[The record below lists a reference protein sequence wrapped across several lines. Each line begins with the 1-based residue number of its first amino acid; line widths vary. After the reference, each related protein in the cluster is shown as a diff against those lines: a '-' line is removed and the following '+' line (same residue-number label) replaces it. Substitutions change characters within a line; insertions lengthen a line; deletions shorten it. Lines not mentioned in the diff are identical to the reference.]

1 MTTAHLARVATA
13 MIAGLATVVG
23 AHGAPAGAA
32 TPTIEQGYAA
42 AGPWAVDTLTVDSR
56 YVVVHPADLGA
67 GGARHPIVTWGNG
80 SNAGPDRY
88 TGVMRH
94 LASWGFVVIASTST
108 TTASGTE
115 MLQAA
120 RHLVAENDD
129 PASRFA
135 GTLDPTRVAAAGHS
149 QGAGGAARATLASHG
164 LIRTVVP
171 INPPDPFW
179 IPDADEVDV
188 SLVTVPVLLL
198 GGVLD
203 TLISPPRTLTG
214 YYNRIPGAAVRA
226 SLRAADHNTIQDTGG
241 GYLGYLTAWLRY
253 QLSDDAGAGAAFR
266 GAQPELLR
274 NPAWHNQ
281 AAKHLD
287 RPQGG

>member
-1 MTTAHLARVATA
+1 VAA
-13 MIAGLATVVG
+13 AAGLATLV
-23 AHGAPAGAA
+23 AAPGTPARAA
-32 TPTIEQGYAA
+32 TLEIEQGYAA
-42 AGPWAVDTLTVDSR
+42 PGPWAVETLTVDTR
-56 YVVVHPADLGA
+56 YVIVHPADLGVA
-67 GGARHPIVTWGNG
+67 GTRHPIVTWGNG
-80 SNAGPDRY
+80 SDAGPGQY

-108 TTASGTE
+108 TTASGAE
-115 MLQAA
+115 VLQAA
-120 RHLVAENDD
+120 QHLVAEDAD

-135 GTLDPTRVAAAGHS
+135 GTLDTTRVAAAGHS
-149 QGAGGAARATLASHG
+149 QGAGGAARATLASNG

-179 IPDADEVDV
+179 IPDPDEIDV

-198 GGVLD
+198 SGVRD

-226 SLRAADHNTIQDTGG
+226 SLRAAGHNTIQGTGG

-253 QLSDDAGAGAAFR
+253 QLAGDVRAEAAFR
-266 GAQPELLR
+266 GAQPELLS
-274 NPAWHNQ
+274 NPAWFNQ
-281 AAKHLD
+281 AAKNLE
-287 RPQGG
+287 PLAVPLLANPPA